1 MSAGICGKLNDARQM
16 VIATL
21 EAQEG
26 IAGHPV
32 MRYRESLL
40 TIDRLITEALDCIPA
55 PKSPVMD
62 DHDGGFNACLAAMG
76 AVTSS
81 DKEGRFK

>member
-1 MSAGICGKLNDARQM
+1 MSAGICGKLNDARQ
-16 VIATL
+16 ILLSKIEL
-21 EAQEG
+21 ESN
-26 IAGHPV
+26 AGPV
-32 MRYRESLL
+32 AKDKGKALR
-40 TIDRLITEALDCIPA
+40 TVDRLITEAMACIPA